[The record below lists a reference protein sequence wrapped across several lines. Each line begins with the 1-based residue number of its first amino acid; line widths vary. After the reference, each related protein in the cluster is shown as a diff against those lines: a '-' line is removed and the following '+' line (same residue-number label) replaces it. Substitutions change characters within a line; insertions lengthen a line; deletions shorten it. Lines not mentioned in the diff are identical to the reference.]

1 MPEADLSL
9 QRFVARLDPYRHG
22 PPPRRSRMQRAAVAA
37 ILRFPRGAAEV
48 LLMRRAEHP
57 EDRWSGHV
65 SFPGGRWDEGDADLR
80 ATVVRETR
88 EEVGLDLAASAR
100 LLGALTPIRAVAR
113 GRILPM
119 TITPFVFHLE
129 EEREIVLGAEATAW
143 FWLPLDAARSGDL
156 DDRYE
161 YRLGPLPLAFPC
173 WRYQGHVV
181 WGLTFQMLRNL
192 LRTVAG

>member
-1 MPEADLSL
+1 VPEADLSL
-9 QRFVARLDPYRHG
+9 PRFVARLEPYRPG
-22 PPPRRSRMQRAAVAA
+22 PPLRRSRMQRAAVAA
-37 ILRFPRGAAEV
+37 LLRFPRGAAEV
-48 LLMRRAEHP
+48 LLMQRAEHP

-65 SFPGGRWDEGDADLR
+65 SFPGGRWDEGDVDLR

-88 EEVGLDLAASAR
+88 EEVGIDLESSAR
-100 LLGALTPIRAVAR
+100 LLGALSPIRAVAR

-119 TITPFVFHLE
+119 TIAPFVFHQQVE
-129 EEREIVLGAEATAW
+129 QDIVLSAEATDW
-143 FWLPLDAARSGDL
+143 FWLPLDEVQRGAL

-161 YRLGPLPLAFPC
+161 YRLGPLPLTFPC
-173 WRYQGHVV
+173 WRYQGHVI

>member
-1 MPEADLSL
+1 VPEPDLSL
-9 QRFVARLDPYRHG
+9 ARFVARLEPYRPG
-22 PPPRRSRMQRAAVAA
+22 PPPRSRRTQRAAVAA
-37 ILRFPRGAAEV
+37 ILRFPRGVAEV

-80 ATVVRETR
+80 ATVVRETH
-88 EEVGLDLAASAR
+88 EEVGIDLDASAR
-100 LLGALTPIRAVAR
+100 LLGALAPIRAVAR

-119 TITPFVFHLE
+119 TIAPFVFHQVAE
-129 EEREIVLGAEATAW
+129 QEIVLNAEATGW
-143 FWLPLDAARSGDL
+143 FWLPLDEAQRGAL

-161 YRLGPLPLAFPC
+161 YRLGPLPLSFPC
-173 WRYQGHVV
+173 WRYQGHVI

-192 LRTVAG
+192 LRTVAD